1 MFNIEELY
9 EEIKDQELGI
19 IKKELQEAVMTAA
32 VLRKVAEVRNLL
44 NEQEYLDF
52 EDSLNALS
60 VMSPEENID
69 LESWKF

>member
-19 IKKELQEAVMTAA
+19 IKKELQEAVMTEA

-44 NEQEYLDF
+44 NEQDYLDF

>member
-19 IKKELQEAVMTAA
+19 IKKEFQEAVMTAA

-44 NEQEYLDF
+44 NEQDYLDF
-52 EDSLNALS
+52 EDSLNTLS

>member
-9 EEIKDQELGI
+9 EENKDQELGI
-19 IKKELQEAVMTAA
+19 IKKEFQEAVMTVA

-44 NEQEYLDF
+44 NEQDYLDF

>member
-9 EEIKDQELGI
+9 KEIKDQELGI
-19 IKKELQEAVMTAA
+19 IKKKFQEAVMTAA

>member
-1 MFNIEELY
+1 MFNIEKLY

-44 NEQEYLDF
+44 NEQDYLDF

>member
-19 IKKELQEAVMTAA
+19 IKKEFQEAVMTVA

-44 NEQEYLDF
+44 NEQDYLDF
-52 EDSLNALS
+52 EDSLNTLS

>member
-19 IKKELQEAVMTAA
+19 IKKEFQEAVMTVA

-44 NEQEYLDF
+44 NEQDYLDF

>member
-19 IKKELQEAVMTAA
+19 IKREFQEAVMTAA

-44 NEQEYLDF
+44 DEQDYLDF
-52 EDSLNALS
+52 EDSLNTLS
-60 VMSPEENID
+60 VMSPEEKID
-69 LESWKF
+69 LESWKY

>member
-9 EEIKDQELGI
+9 EEIKDKELGI
-19 IKKELQEAVMTAA
+19 IKKEFQEAVMTAA

-44 NEQEYLDF
+44 NEQDYLDF
-52 EDSLNALS
+52 EDSLNTLS

>member
-44 NEQEYLDF
+44 NEQDYLDF

>member
-44 NEQEYLDF
+44 NEQDYLDF
-52 EDSLNALS
+52 EDSLNTLS

>member
-9 EEIKDQELGI
+9 EEIKDQKLGI

-44 NEQEYLDF
+44 NEQDYLDF
-52 EDSLNALS
+52 EDSLNTLS

>member
-44 NEQEYLDF
+44 NELDYLDF

>member
-9 EEIKDQELGI
+9 EEIKDQELEI
-19 IKKELQEAVMTAA
+19 IKKEFQEAVMTAA

>member
-19 IKKELQEAVMTAA
+19 IKKEFQKAVMTAA

-44 NEQEYLDF
+44 NEQDYLDF

>member
-9 EEIKDQELGI
+9 EEIQDQELGI
-19 IKKELQEAVMTAA
+19 IKKEFQEAVMTAA

-44 NEQEYLDF
+44 NEQDYLDF

-60 VMSPEENID
+60 VMSPEEKID

>member
-19 IKKELQEAVMTAA
+19 IKKEFQEAVMTAA

-52 EDSLNALS
+52 EDSLNVLS

>member
-19 IKKELQEAVMTAA
+19 IKKKFQEAVMTAA

>member
-9 EEIKDQELGI
+9 EEIKDQELEI
-19 IKKELQEAVMTAA
+19 IKKEFQEAVMTAA

-44 NEQEYLDF
+44 NEQDYLDF

>member
-1 MFNIEELY
+1 MFHIEELY

-19 IKKELQEAVMTAA
+19 IKKEFQEAVMTVA

-44 NEQEYLDF
+44 NEQDYLDF

>member
-1 MFNIEELY
+1 MFNIEKLY

-19 IKKELQEAVMTAA
+19 IKKEFQEAVMTAA

-44 NEQEYLDF
+44 NEQDYLDF

>member
-19 IKKELQEAVMTAA
+19 IKKEFQEAVMTAA

-52 EDSLNALS
+52 EDSLNTLS

>member
-9 EEIKDQELGI
+9 EENKDQELGI
-19 IKKELQEAVMTAA
+19 IKKEFQEAVMTVA

-44 NEQEYLDF
+44 NEQDYLDF
-52 EDSLNALS
+52 EDFLNALS

>member
-19 IKKELQEAVMTAA
+19 IKKEFQEAVMTAA

-44 NEQEYLDF
+44 NEQDYLDF
-52 EDSLNALS
+52 EDSLNVLS
-60 VMSPEENID
+60 VMSPEEKID

>member
-19 IKKELQEAVMTAA
+19 IKKELQKAVMTAA

-44 NEQEYLDF
+44 NEQDYLDF
-52 EDSLNALS
+52 EDSLNTLS
-60 VMSPEENID
+60 VMSPDENID

>member
-44 NEQEYLDF
+44 NEQDYLDF
-52 EDSLNALS
+52 EDSLNTLS
-60 VMSPEENID
+60 VMSPEENIN

>member
-19 IKKELQEAVMTAA
+19 IKKEFQEAVMTAA

-44 NEQEYLDF
+44 NEQDYLDF

-60 VMSPEENID
+60 VMSPEEKID

>member
-9 EEIKDQELGI
+9 KEIKDQELGI
-19 IKKELQEAVMTAA
+19 IKKEFQEAVMTAA

>member
-9 EEIKDQELGI
+9 KEIKDQELGI
-19 IKKELQEAVMTAA
+19 IKKKFQEAVMTAA
-32 VLRKVAEVRNLL
+32 VLRKVAEMRNLL
-44 NEQEYLDF
+44 NEQDYLDF

>member
-9 EEIKDQELGI
+9 EEIQDQELGI

-44 NEQEYLDF
+44 NEQDYLDF
-52 EDSLNALS
+52 EDSLNTLS
-60 VMSPEENID
+60 VMSPDENID
-69 LESWKF
+69 LKSWKF

>member
-44 NEQEYLDF
+44 NEQDYLDF
-52 EDSLNALS
+52 EDSLNTLS
-60 VMSPEENID
+60 VMSPDENID

>member
-44 NEQEYLDF
+44 NDQDYLDF
-52 EDSLNALS
+52 EDSLNTLS
-60 VMSPEENID
+60 VMSPDENID
-69 LESWKF
+69 LKSWKF

>member
-44 NEQEYLDF
+44 NEQDYLDF
-52 EDSLNALS
+52 EDS
-60 VMSPEENID
+60 
-69 LESWKF
+69 

>member
-19 IKKELQEAVMTAA
+19 IKKEFQEAVMTAA

-44 NEQEYLDF
+44 NEQDYLDF
-52 EDSLNALS
+52 EDSLNVLS

>member
-19 IKKELQEAVMTAA
+19 IKKEFQEAVMTAA

-44 NEQEYLDF
+44 NEQDYLDF

>member
-19 IKKELQEAVMTAA
+19 IKKEFQEAIMTAA

-44 NEQEYLDF
+44 NEQDYLDF